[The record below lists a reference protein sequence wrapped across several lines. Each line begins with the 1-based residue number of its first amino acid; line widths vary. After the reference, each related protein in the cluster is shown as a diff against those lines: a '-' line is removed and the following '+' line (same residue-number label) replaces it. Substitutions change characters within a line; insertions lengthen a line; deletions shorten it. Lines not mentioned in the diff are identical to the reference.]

1 MSSEKNFFDQQ
12 MTLLHS
18 LSSIYQYLQG
28 TANLMDTT
36 YLLRA
41 EYVLII
47 SAFDNY
53 LHSIVRHKLR
63 TAFFST
69 QTLPKEFNLPI
80 EICRLIRNESSESI
94 QQDILDS
101 ALRQHLEK
109 DSFQSPRS
117 VEYALGLIGVNHI
130 WKQASLV
137 IGDTPDHIRN
147 QLALI
152 IKRRNQIAHEAD
164 IDYYTTTLRS
174 IDLQTVIDCRSF
186 LENLVSSIDS
196 QIV

>member
-1 MSSEKNFFDQQ
+1 MSDEKNFFDEQ

-18 LSSIYQYLQG
+18 LSSIYQYLQD
-28 TANLMDTT
+28 TANLMDAT
-36 YLLRA
+36 YLLRS

-53 LHSIVRHKLR
+53 LHNIVRRKLR
-63 TAFFST
+63 VAFFSA
-69 QTLPKEFNLPI
+69 QTLPKELNLSI
-80 EICRLIRNESSESI
+80 EICRLIRNEPSEGI
-94 QQDILDS
+94 QQSLLDS
-101 ALRQHLEK
+101 ALRHHLEK
-109 DSFQSPRS
+109 DSFQSPKS
-117 VEYALGLIGVNHI
+117 VEYALGLIGVSHV
-130 WKQASLV
+130 WRHASLV
-137 IGDTPDHIRN
+137 IGDTPEHIRN

-164 IDYYTTTLRS
+164 IDYSTAMLRS
-174 IDLQTVIDCRSF
+174 IDLQTVVDCRNF